1 MHRSYLSAPLRA
13 VWLSVSALQL
23 ATPLAAQGPAPA
35 TSYTG
40 FYGELREARPL
51 EGQTALVSGLT
62 LKRQGAEF
70 VLQDGRIW
78 LLSPVNGRTIGIGFK
93 GNGVFRYT
101 PTSVMEQE
109 RLQELRKVS
118 GMDERFSELI
128 ILFGDNTLEE
138 LQGKLTFTTGES
150 NDDLRSRF
158 REALSYLG
166 KEDKQSMDPDLLVT
180 LLNGERNDLFYAHMG
195 GRGDPWMFMVNPH
208 EAEGVRLLTRPRGT
222 GMVRY
227 AEVMTQTRREGETGP
242 LGAERKPEARI
253 SHYKIE
259 SWMTQSISGDLTFAA
274 AATINVTA
282 DSGAGPWAAFS
293 MYYKLEV
300 DSAKLESGEKTEVF
314 KGKDYDA
321 VLVNLGQRLKPGE
334 TRTVTLYYHGDVI
347 DRFGEWFFMNSS
359 ISWYPVSMDGRTRA
373 TFDITFHHPRSL
385 TVASVGI
392 RQDSSLAGTVET
404 SRWVT
409 PKPIRNAS
417 FNLGIFDALETREA
431 GLPPITLLSSEKG
444 HRELSGGGS
453 GFGGITRRVNADI
466 SEAMKFFQ
474 NVFGP
479 SPVDRFFA
487 TEIPWSHGEAFP
499 GLINLSFATF
509 GPTSP
514 DGSDEVF
521 RAHEVA
527 HQWFGIGVDYA
538 TYHDRWI
545 SEGFS
550 EFAGLWFLQTR
561 RGDNRQYF
569 DKLERYR
576 ANIMLRRNDALPIWL
591 GHRVATA
598 RTADDYS
605 AIVYEKGAWVLHML
619 RMLTLDLQSM
629 KEDRFTNIMREFY
642 GSYTGGRASTDDFRT
657 TVERHVGTDMRWFFD
672 QWVYRF
678 SIPTY
683 RVAWQSAAQ
692 PDGQHRVRLRVKQ
705 ENVGPD
711 FMMYVPVTVD
721 LGNNRLARARVRVTG
736 ASSEID
742 FPVPLPSPPKAV
754 RFNDMEG
761 VLAEVR
767 TESW

>member
-1 MHRSYLSAPLRA
+1 
-13 VWLSVSALQL
+13 
-23 ATPLAAQGPAPA
+23 
-35 TSYTG
+35 
-40 FYGELREARPL
+40 
-51 EGQTALVSGLT
+51 
-62 LKRQGAEF
+62 
-70 VLQDGRIW
+70 
-78 LLSPVNGRTIGIGFK
+78 
-93 GNGVFRYT
+93 
-101 PTSVMEQE
+101 MERE
-109 RLQELRKVS
+109 RLQEIKQMS
-118 GMDERFSELI
+118 SMDERFSELI

-138 LQGKLTFTTGES
+138 LRSKLTFGAGDRS
-150 NDDLRSRF
+150 DALRSRY
-158 REALSYLG
+158 RDMLSYLG
-166 KEDKQSMDPDLLVT
+166 KEDKQSLDPDILVT
-180 LLNGERNDLFYAHMG
+180 FLNGERNDLFYAHMAY
-195 GRGDPWMFMVNPH
+195 RGDPWMFMVNPH
-208 EAEGVRLLTRPRGT
+208 ESEGIRLLTRPRGV

-227 AEVMTQTRREGETGP
+227 AEVLTQSRRQGETVA
-242 LGAERKPEARI
+242 LGAERRPEARI
-253 SHYKIE
+253 SHYQIE
-259 SWMTQSISGDLTFAA
+259 SWMTQDLAGDLSYSAA
-274 AATINVTA
+274 AKISITA

-300 DSAKLESGEKTEVF
+300 DSAKFESGERAEVF
-314 KGKDYDA
+314 KAKDFDA

-334 TRTVTLYYHGDVI
+334 PKTVTLYYHGNVI
-347 DRFGEWFFMNSS
+347 DRFGEWFFINSS

-373 TFDITFHHPRSL
+373 TFDLTFHHPRSL
-385 TVASVGI
+385 TLASVGA

-404 SRWVT
+404 SRWLT
-409 PKPIRNAS
+409 AKPIRNAS
-417 FNLGIFDALETREA
+417 FNLGLFDALESQEE

-444 HRELSGGGS
+444 HRELFGGGS
-453 GFGGITRRVNADI
+453 GFGGVTRRVNADI
-466 SEAMKFFQ
+466 AAAMKFFQ

-479 SPVDRFFA
+479 SPVDRFYA
-487 TEIPWSHGEAFP
+487 TEIPWAHGEAFP
-499 GLINLSFATF
+499 GLINLSYATF
-509 GPTSP
+509 GPTQT

-561 RGDNRQYF
+561 RGDNKRYF

-598 RTADDYS
+598 RTGDDYS

-642 GSYTGGRASTDDFRT
+642 GSYTGGRASTEDFRR
-657 TVERHVGTDMRWFFD
+657 TVERHVGTDMGWFFD
-672 QWVYRF
+672 QWVYGF

-683 RVAWQSAAQ
+683 RVAWQSVAQ
-692 PDGQHRVRLRVKQ
+692 PDGQHRVRLRVRQ
-705 ENVGPD
+705 ENVAPE

-742 FPVPLPSPPKAV
+742 FPVLLPNAPKAV
-754 RFNDMEG
+754 RFNDLEG
-761 VLAEVR
+761 VLAEVKN
-767 TESW
+767 ESW

>member
-1 MHRSYLSAPLRA
+1 MFRTRRTARLRA
-13 VWLSVSALQL
+13 ATLTLPAILLASAVRAQTG
-23 ATPLAAQGPAPA
+23 AVAQSYAA
-35 TSYTG
+35 Y
-40 FYGELREARPL
+40 YGELRDARPMQ
-51 EGQTALVSGLT
+51 EQTAAVSNLT
-62 LKRQGAEF
+62 LKRDGGEF
-70 VLQDGRIW
+70 ILQDGRIW
-78 LLSPVNGRTIGIGFK
+78 LLSPVNGRTIGVGFK
-93 GNGVFRYT
+93 GNGIFRYT
-101 PTSVMEQE
+101 PATVMEQE
-109 RLQELRKVS
+109 RLQEFKHVS
-118 GMDERFSELI
+118 AMDERFSELV
-128 ILFGDNTLEE
+128 ILFGDNTLDE
-138 LQGKLTFTTGES
+138 LRAKLTFGPGEGS
-150 NDDLRSRF
+150 DELRSRY
-158 REALSYLG
+158 RDALSYLG
-166 KEDKQSMDPDLLVT
+166 KDDKQSIDPDLLLT
-180 LLNGERNDLFYAHMG
+180 LLNGERNDLFYAHMAY
-195 GRGDPWMFMVNPH
+195 RGDPWMFMVNPH
-208 EAEGVRLLTRPRGT
+208 EVEGVRLLTRPRGT

-227 AEVMTQTRREGETGP
+227 AEVLTQSRREGESGP
-242 LGAERKPEARI
+242 LGERRPEARI
-253 SHYKIE
+253 SHYQIE

-274 AATINVTA
+274 AAKVNVTA
-282 DSGAGPWAAFS
+282 DNPAGPWVAFS
-293 MYYKLEV
+293 LFYKLEV
-300 DSAKLESGEKTEVF
+300 DSVKRESGERVEAF
-314 KGKDYDA
+314 KARDFDA
-321 VLVNLGQRLKPGE
+321 VVVNLGQGFTAGE
-334 TRTVTLYYHGDVI
+334 TKTVTIYYHGDVI
-347 DRFGEWFFMNSS
+347 DRFGEWFFINSS
-359 ISWYPVSMDGRTRA
+359 IAWYPVSMDGRTRA
-373 TFDITFHHPRSL
+373 TFDLTFHHPRSL
-385 TVASVGI
+385 TLASVGA

-417 FNLGIFDALETREA
+417 FNLGIFDALESQEA
-431 GLPPITLLSSEKG
+431 GLPPMVLLASEKG
-444 HRELSGGGS
+444 HRELTGGGGS

-466 SEAMKFFQ
+466 AAAMKFFQ

-479 SPVDRFFA
+479 SPVERFYA
-487 TEIPWSHGEAFP
+487 TEIPWAHGEAFP

-514 DGSDEVF
+514 DGTDEVF

-561 RGDNRQYF
+561 RGDTKQYF

-576 ANIMLRRNDALPIWL
+576 SNIMLRRNDALPIWL

-598 RTADDYS
+598 RTGDDYS

-629 KEDRFTNIMREFY
+629 NEDRFTAIMREFY
-642 GSYTGGRASTDDFRT
+642 GSYAGGRASTEDFRA
-657 TVERHVGTDMRWFFD
+657 TVERQVGTDMKWFFD

-683 RVAWQSAAQ
+683 RVAWQSAVQ
-692 PDGQHRVRLRVKQ
+692 PNGSHRVRLRVRQ
-705 ENVGPD
+705 ENVSPD

-742 FPVPLPSPPKAV
+742 FPVPLPSAPKAV

-761 VLAEVR
+761 VLAEVKN
-767 TESW
+767 ESW